1 MRYVILL
8 LAAVLCWASESAPL
22 PTYDEVVIENP
33 AARAVLSTNRG
44 SLLRFELKTS
54 ARIDLPKH
62 LAKLVQPVPEG
73 ALPVLRAYQRAGA
86 HNWLAD
92 HDAAASGLNSS
103 DRAPWT
109 VSKPSPDVATFSYQR
124 EGKLRW
130 TLTYRMDAVRP
141 TVGVE
146 LAIANLSGA
155 PVNLAPLIVPING
168 VHQDYGPGE
177 AYYCATFDHS
187 GGINGAL
194 TNHGMPAVGV
204 GADISSSDRGVD
216 YLGLKSRFFA
226 VWWSPQALAAAPAVT
241 VAAQPEAAPAAGPSV
256 PSGPA
261 VAAGPSQAVP
271 AAGAWSAKGWGY
283 TGLDN
288 EHQAYVS
295 VAFSPAE
302 VAAGGTWTRG
312 WSMSASSMTKQ
323 DLAMFSEVEQQVKYT
338 DGFYRFFKILANGLT
353 WVLDM
358 LAKVVGHY
366 GIAVI
371 LLTILI
377 KAVLYR
383 TTFKQQESM
392 LKMQKIGPELKYL
405 QEQYKNN
412 KQMLAQKQ
420 MEMFKKHGV
429 NPLGGCLPILI
440 QLPIFIAL
448 FQAFSHSADL
458 RGTSFLWISDLTL
471 PDQVWGTPLAF
482 LGGWV
487 LSFNPLPII
496 YIGVSAWMS
505 FNQTPPANSDPQQEM
520 MYKMMRWM
528 PVIFGVIF
536 YNMPSGLVLYFTVQ
550 AVISTLEL
558 KYIKKKLGIV

>member
-22 PTYDEVVIENP
+22 PTYDEVVIENA

-130 TLTYRMDAVRP
+130 TLTYRMDAMRP

-146 LAIANLSGA
+146 LAIANLSDA
-155 PVNLAPLIVPING
+155 SVNLAPLIVPING

-177 AYYCATFDHS
+177 AYYCATFDHT

-194 TNHGMPAVGV
+194 TNHGMPAVGAGLDV
-204 GADISSSDRGVD
+204 TTSDRGVD

-226 VWWSPQALAAAPAVT
+226 VWWSPQSLVATPAAAPV
-241 VAAQPEAAPAAGPSV
+241 AQPEAAPAAGPNV

-261 VAAGPSQAVP
+261 LAAGPSQSAP
-271 AAGAWSAKGWGY
+271 AAGAWSAKAWGF
-283 TGLDN
+283 TGLDA
-288 EHQAYVS
+288 EAQAYVS

-312 WSMSASSMTKQ
+312 WSLSASSMTKQ
-323 DLAMFSEVEQQVKYT
+323 DLAMFTEVEQQVKYT
-338 DGFYRFFKILANGLT
+338 DGFYRFFKLLANGLT

-471 PDQVWGTPLAF
+471 PDQVWGTPISF

-558 KYIKKKLGIV
+558 KYIKKKLGMG

>member
-22 PTYDEVVIENP
+22 PTYDEVVIENA

-44 SLLRFELKTS
+44 SLLRLELKTS

-62 LAKLVQPVPEG
+62 LAKLVQPVPDG
-73 ALPVLRAYQRAGA
+73 PLPVLRAYQRAGA

-109 VSKPSPDVATFSYQR
+109 VSKPSPDVAVFTYQR

-130 TLTYRMDAVRP
+130 TLTYRMDAARP

-146 LAIANLSGA
+146 LAIANLSSA
-155 PVNLAPLIVPING
+155 PVTLAPLIVPING
-168 VHQDYGPGE
+168 LHQDYGPGE
-177 AYYCATFDHS
+177 AYYCATFDYT
-187 GGINGAL
+187 GGANGQL
-194 TNHGMPAVGV
+194 TNHGMPAA
-204 GADISSSDRGVD
+204 GAGMDIVTSERGVD

-226 VWWSPQALAAAPAVT
+226 VWWSPQALAAPASAPV
-241 VAAQPEAAPAAGPSV
+241 AQPEAAPAAGPSV
-256 PSGPA
+256 PSGPTL
-261 VAAGPSQAVP
+261 AAGPSQSVP
-271 AAGAWSAKGWGY
+271 AAGAWSAKAWGY
-283 TGLDN
+283 TGLDA
-288 EHQAYVS
+288 EAQAYVS

-302 VAAGGTWTRG
+302 VTAGGIWTRG
-312 WSMSASSMTKQ
+312 WSLSASSMTKQ
-323 DLAMFSEVEQQVKYT
+323 DLAMFTEVEQQVKYT

-353 WVLDM
+353 WVLDKLAM
-358 LAKVVGHY
+358 LVGHY

-471 PDQVWGTPLAF
+471 PDQVWGTPISF

-558 KYIKKKLGIV
+558 KYIKKKLGMG